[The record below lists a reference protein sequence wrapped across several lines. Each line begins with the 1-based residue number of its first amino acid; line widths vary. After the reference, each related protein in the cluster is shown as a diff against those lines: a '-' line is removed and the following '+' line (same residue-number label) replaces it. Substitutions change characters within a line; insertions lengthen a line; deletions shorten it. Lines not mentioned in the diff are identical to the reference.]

1 MDDQHKRLTHEEVQR
16 RIREGV
22 KAVIEE
28 VLEEEMTQQL
38 QAKRRE
44 RVASRRGERN
54 GSYSRNLLTPS
65 GLIEQLRVPRAREGP
80 FLTEVFER
88 YRRMTGSME
97 EAVLEMYLQ
106 GVSTRKVAQ
115 ITGRLSGVKISKD
128 ATSRIAQRLDEE
140 LRRWRELRLERQYP
154 YLYLDATYLKAL
166 NSGAVRDVALLV
178 AIGVADDGYREVLAV
193 EAAPGERREA
203 WEGLVK
209 GLLDRGL
216 RGVRL
221 VISDDHES
229 IKQAVKVELPS
240 AQWQRCVVHFERN
253 VLAHV
258 PQTEAKEVASDLKTI
273 FHTSRRET
281 AEALAASFSAR
292 YENEHPKAVS
302 VLQRG
307 LSEALT
313 YTAFPSSHHKYI
325 RTTNGLERLFKEVKR
340 RTRVVGAFPNQ
351 QSALNLATVV
361 MLRVSEDWAMRRYL
375 NMEPLDALFH

>member
-1 MDDQHKRLTHEEVQR
+1 
-16 RIREGV
+16 
-22 KAVIEE
+22 
-28 VLEEEMTQQL
+28 MTEHL
-38 QAKRRE
+38 QAQRRE

-54 GSYSRNLLTPS
+54 GHYQRALLTPS

-80 FLTEVFER
+80 FLTDVFER

-128 ATSRIAQRLDEE
+128 ATSRIAQRLEE
-140 LRRWRELRLERQYP
+140 DLARWRQVRLERSYP

-166 NSGAVRDVALLV
+166 FDGAVRDIALLV
-178 AIGVADDGYREVLAV
+178 AVGVAEDGYREVLAV
-193 EAAPGERREA
+193 ESAPGERREA
-203 WEGLVK
+203 WRAVLK
-209 GLLDRGL
+209 QLLERGL

-229 IKQAVKVELPS
+229 IKQAVKIDLPS

-253 VLAHV
+253 VLAQV
-258 PQTEAKEVASDLKTI
+258 PQAEAKTVASDLKVI
-273 FHTSRRET
+273 FQASRRET
-281 AEALAASFSAR
+281 AEQLAESFARR
-292 YENEHPKAVS
+292 YETVYPKAVEI
-302 VLQRG
+302 LQRG
-307 LSEALT
+307 LEDALV
-313 YTAFPSSHHKYI
+313 YTAFPTSHHKYI

-340 RTRVVGAFPNQ
+340 RTRVVGAFP
-351 QSALNLATVV
+351 SAKSAENLATVV

-375 NMEPLDALFH
+375 DMSPLEALFR